1 MEKRNRRIRRNLR
14 KYKRRKF
21 LEEYGNLLFIIVIIS
36 LLTIPSLIFLFLVG
50 WEYSLTYLI
59 LGLFIFLVFYI
70 LKRKQQKKIKYSN
83 LKKI

>member
-1 MEKRNRRIRRNLR
+1 MEKRKRRIRRNLR

-21 LEEYGNLLFIIVIIS
+21 LEEYGNLLFIIIIIS

-50 WEYSLTYLI
+50 WEYSLIYLI

-70 LKRKQQKKIKYSN
+70 LKRKQQKKIKYSK